1 MPTVKEKINKIKT
14 NSFWRNL
21 FKNSFWAFVGDS
33 GSSLIVLSIT
43 VLLIHCIGDEKYGI
57 IVLAE
62 TYMYMMDVILN
73 FQSWKSTIQY
83 GQGAITT
90 NRSGLLRSYVKLG
103 SIVDIG
109 TAIMGGAISVL
120 ITPIVGAVF
129 GWQTELIICAQIMSI
144 EIFFH
149 LSGVSTAILRIMN
162 KFHMVAI
169 QKIITASAKILALFI
184 TLVLIGQRDII
195 VVAWVYCLSDILG
208 NILLVCFALF
218 TYGKKY
224 GIKKTIMAK
233 FPKDSRKFVSFT
245 LWSTVE
251 GIADIPVSQL
261 DVFVVSII
269 GNQAV
274 AIFKVYKQ
282 ITNILRKVT
291 SPIQQS
297 IMPQFSD
304 LSARNKKKEGYG
316 VVIKIRNAILKVC
329 LPVAIILGLS
339 SPVWL
344 ALIYGDAYAAEWY
357 VLLLFLII
365 QTFALSY
372 TTIHPFYLSL
382 GKPKSSALILFVA
395 NIIYAIVAFLLIEK
409 VGLLAMAIAYAIQC
423 LICVYLKVRGS
434 RKEIAKIRLGG

>member
-33 GSSLIVLSIT
+33 GSSLIVLAIT

-90 NRSGLLRSYVKLG
+90 NRS
-103 SIVDIG
+103 
-109 TAIMGGAISVL
+109 
-120 ITPIVGAVF
+120 AVF